1 MTAALLGVPDI
12 GRATLT
18 LQIPIIMI
26 FLPRQYD
33 RSQKGRDGAFAQAVP
48 ASWNDFLLLLADSY
62 WSFRSQLRHLLQE
75 AFSALS
81 HPTGQAPPLGS
92 PGPWGSSVT
101 APTTPDWTVC

>member
-1 MTAALLGVPDI
+1 MSSLGFP
-12 GRATLT
+12 
-18 LQIPIIMI
+18 
-26 FLPRQYD
+26 LPGGGFVSPTRLG
-33 RSQKGRDGAFAQAVP
+33 SQKGRDGAFAQAVP